1 MYKAYSANYIR
12 ISIKSRKNAQNKTSF
27 TKYVQF
33 LYCLFIF
40 SYNLSVKNP
49 YLKVLKIEAQYAETS
64 APLTTCIHILK
75 SNQSKSKFTVFLV
88 QCNFTRPV
96 TLQQLA
102 AQLLHFLHIKSNR
115 LPMKFLLQI
124 VIHKRMCLAVSF

>member
-40 SYNLSVKNP
+40 SYNLSV
-49 YLKVLKIEAQYAETS
+49 LR
-64 APLTTCIHILK
+64 ILIWK
-75 SNQSKSKFTVFLV
+75 
-88 QCNFTRPV
+88 C
-96 TLQQLA
+96 
-102 AQLLHFLHIKSNR
+102 
-115 LPMKFLLQI
+115 
-124 VIHKRMCLAVSF
+124 